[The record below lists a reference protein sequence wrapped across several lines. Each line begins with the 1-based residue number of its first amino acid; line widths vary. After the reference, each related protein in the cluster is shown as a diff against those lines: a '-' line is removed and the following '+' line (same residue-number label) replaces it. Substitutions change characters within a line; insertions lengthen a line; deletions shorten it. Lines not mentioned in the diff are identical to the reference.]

1 MDKTMFI
8 KVNKGYI
15 TEISVDKDTYKLN
28 MGD

>member
-1 MDKTMFI
+1 MDRTMFI

-15 TEISVDKDTYKLN
+15 TEISVGKDTYKLN